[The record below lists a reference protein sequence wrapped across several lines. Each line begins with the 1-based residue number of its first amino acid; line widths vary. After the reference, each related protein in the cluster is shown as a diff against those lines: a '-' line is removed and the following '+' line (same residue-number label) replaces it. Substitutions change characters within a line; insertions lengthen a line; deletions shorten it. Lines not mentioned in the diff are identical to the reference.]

1 MPIQYAAFRKNLTY
15 VTKEVPAQILQDLQE
30 ITTLDRMAERKQ
42 ARYRNLLIGF
52 AIGAFVILLIPAAGL
67 FIALLL
73 AIAAVVFAVMMVR
86 EGRLN
91 VMNYRY
97 EITQKILEM
106 LLRDVSLTE
115 PLDLTLILSKP
126 DHKTKQ
132 VDTIP
137 HPRRSGWKIDR
148 FQDPWLQIQGSFLD
162 GTDFLLKAT
171 EFYQTQYGWKR
182 SSSGKS
188 KYKSKSKSKSLV
200 FDLTLDY
207 SNKRSGAMQML
218 KNEAI
223 GALQLPDQVKVKRLE
238 TTEKDIRLVA
248 KMPPWIEPQQADTL
262 YQAIAMMFLS
272 LYQVLNLAKVLS
284 KKA

>member
-1 MPIQYAAFRKNLTY
+1 MPIQYATFRKNLTY
-15 VTKEVPAQILQDLQE
+15 IAKEVPAQILQDLQE
-30 ITTLDRMAERKQ
+30 ITKLDRIAERKQ
-42 ARYRNLLIGF
+42 ARFRNLLIGF
-52 AIGAFVILLIPAAGL
+52 GIGAFVSL
-67 FIALLL
+67 FIPVVGVIIAIIL
-73 AIAAVVFAVMMVR
+73 AIAAVIFAVMMVR

-91 VMNYRY
+91 VINYRY
-97 EITQKILEM
+97 EITQRILEM
-106 LLRDVSLTE
+106 LLRDVSSIE

-126 DHKTKQ
+126 DRKTKQ
-132 VDTIP
+132 IDTIP

-207 SNKRSGAMQML
+207 SSKRSGAMQML
-218 KNEAI
+218 QSEAV
-223 GALQLPDQVKVKRLE
+223 GALQLPEQVKVKRLE
-238 TTEKDIRLVA
+238 TTEEDIRLVA

>member
-1 MPIQYAAFRKNLTY
+1 MPIQHATFRKDLTY
-15 VTKEVPAQILQDLQE
+15 IAKEVSTQILQDLQE
-30 ITTLDRMAERKQ
+30 ITTLDRIAERKQ

-52 AIGAFVILLIPAAGL
+52 AIGAFVILFIPVVGV

-73 AIAAVVFAVMMVR
+73 AIAAIVFAVMMVR

-91 VMNYRY
+91 VVNYRY
-97 EITQKILEM
+97 EIARRTLEM
-106 LLRDVSLTE
+106 LGRDVGSTE

-126 DHKTKQ
+126 DHKNKK

-218 KNEAI
+218 QDEAA

-238 TTEKDIRLVA
+238 TTEKDIHLVV
-248 KMPPWIEPQQADTL
+248 KMPPWIEPQQVDTL

-284 KKA
+284 KKS

>member
-15 VTKEVPAQILQDLQE
+15 VTKEVPAQILQDLQD
-30 ITTLDRMAERKQ
+30 ITKLDRIAERKQ
-42 ARYRNLLIGF
+42 ARFRNLLIGF
-52 AIGAFVILLIPAAGL
+52 AIGAFASL
-67 FIALLL
+67 FIPVAGVFIAILL
-73 AIAAVVFAVMMVR
+73 AIAAVLFAVMMVR

-97 EITQKILEM
+97 EITQKVLEM
-106 LLRDVSLTE
+106 LLRDVGSTE
-115 PLDLTLILSKP
+115 SLDLTLILSKP

-132 VDTIP
+132 IDTIP

-207 SNKRSGAMQML
+207 PNKRYGAMQML
-218 KNEAI
+218 QNEAA
-223 GALQLPDQVKVKRLE
+223 GALQMPEQVKVKRLE
-238 TTEKDIRLVA
+238 TTEKDIRLVV